1 MTLGHRINLFLAIR
15 PGAASGSGN
24 CDSVMANECQRD
36 AECQHLGIRHNIIVF
51 GFPIFPL
58 ILPGKAGVEAHLANC
73 RRAALVAYGLET
85 PDTFQSRTD
94 YTVHTTNAHPKLV
107 EPLALI
113 ADPAFLELEAAQRFL
128 VSARARALLAESK

>member
-1 MTLGHRINLFLAIR
+1 MGCRGFLEAIEE
-15 PGAASGSGN
+15 GAIY
-24 CDSVMANECQRD
+24 D
-36 AECQHLGIRHNIIVF
+36 F
-51 GFPIFPL
+51 
-58 ILPGKAGVEAHLANC
+58 
-73 RRAALVAYGLET
+73 LVVR
-85 PDTFQSRTD
+85 DTFQSRTD